1 MYERDSEWVNE
12 WVRVCGSEGVSEG
25 VRDWRNGQEHLM
37 PHEGF
42 VNSVMP
48 SRYEANVFVEVVPIY
63 TSREVFHA
71 RRHSKNRNQ
80 INSENTFLRK
90 KRIPIPNIFFQSCE
104 ICCPKCH
111 KQQELSE
118 SGRKITFWQR
128 ILMWLALIV
137 FRKKQIRVI
146 FRLFRVV
153 SLLINLLL

>member
-1 MYERDSEWVNE
+1 
-12 WVRVCGSEGVSEG
+12 
-25 VRDWRNGQEHLM
+25 M

-90 KRIPIPNIFFQSCE
+90 KRIPIPNIFFSHAKSAVQN
-104 ICCPKCH
+104 
-111 KQQELSE
+111 
-118 SGRKITFWQR
+118 
-128 ILMWLALIV
+128 
-137 FRKKQIRVI
+137 VI
-146 FRLFRVV
+146 NNRNFL
-153 SLLINLLL
+153 NLEEK